1 MVLSIHKLTKIIH
14 PSIKLLDSPHKED
27 PLGTLLLRAPAVGMQ
42 TLLSVGVL
50 FWFFNRRYRP
60 SHLMRKVSP
69 QPRTPPHS
77 HSHS

>member
-42 TLLSVGVL
+42 TLPFCRSVL
-50 FWFFNRRYRP
+50 F
-60 SHLMRKVSP
+60 LQSP
-69 QPRTPPHS
+69 IQALI
-77 HSHS
+77 